1 MNKHV
6 NHVWQYVQSTV
17 LSAHVLNGERL
28 VDVLAASDGESPA
41 VAMVLPRQLDRHV
54 LRGHG
59 ERGRRDVTRPMSCSA
74 LALQLGQKVS
84 KSHEELSKYNR
95 YIFVLFPNMS
105 TLWGTVSTQSP
116 CFALCSFGKS
126 GHQLSCILA
135 AVKAQRPVAHV
146 KNALQNIMTEWTA
159 HSVYSLLFPLNFQH
173 SFTGQGQISRQSSSE
188 RRAMPTQSTNT
199 NTTFS

>member
-6 NHVWQYVQSTV
+6 NHVWRYVQYTV

-74 LALQLGQKVS
+74 LALQLGQKVI

-95 YIFVLFPNMS
+95 YIFVLFPSMS
-105 TLWGTVSTQSP
+105 TLWGVHSVTMFCFVFFWKIRSP
-116 CFALCSFGKS
+116 
-126 GHQLSCILA
+126 QLSCIA
-135 AVKAQRPVAHV
+135 AVKAQRPVASV
-146 KNALQNIMTEWTA
+146 RPKENICRNTET
-159 HSVYSLLFPLNFQH
+159 VR
-173 SFTGQGQISRQSSSE
+173 TGCRI
-188 RRAMPTQSTNT
+188 P
-199 NTTFS
+199 